1 LARLE
6 NCPTCGNET
15 SENAELCPSCG
26 EPLAAGWADEIQKQ
40 KQLAEEAELE
50 AKKKSKLAA
59 IKKAKAK
66 KKARLKKKLVI
77 GSIILLA
84 ILLLVGKSKY
94 DDYYSRNLKT
104 IDPVAFQNTVKELE
118 AKASRIPASE
128 FDENIRLYIKLQNL
142 NPDNKRYAEKIEFYT
157 NKKKDA
163 AFALEKKAALA
174 RQKEARAKQEK
185 EEAERK
191 AKVAAEEIRKRKGFH
206 CLSSWDGSHRS
217 VNKYVEKNLR
227 DPDSFDHIETR
238 ITPVDKNGEHK
249 LIMSYRAK
257 NGFGGLTTGITVATI
272 QNSDCSAVINSN
284 K

>member
-1 LARLE
+1 
-6 NCPTCGNET
+6 
-15 SENAELCPSCG
+15 
-26 EPLAAGWADEIQKQ
+26 LAAGWADEILKQ

-50 AKKKSKLAA
+50 AKKKSTLAA
-59 IKKAKAK
+59 IKKAEAK
-66 KKARLKKKLVI
+66 KKARQKKRLVI
-77 GSIILLA
+77 GSIILLS

-104 IDPVAFQNTVKELE
+104 IDPVAFQNTVKILE
-118 AKASRIPASE
+118 AEVSRIPTSE
-128 FDENIRLYIKLQNL
+128 FEKNIQLYVKLQKL

-163 AFALEKKAALA
+163 AIALEKKAALA
-174 RQKEARAKQEK
+174 KQNEARAKQEQEK
-185 EEAERK
+185 VEREAK
-191 AKVAAEEIRKRKGFH
+191 IAAEEIRKRKGFH

-238 ITPVDKNGEHK
+238 ITPVNNNGEHK
-249 LIMSYRAK
+249 LIMKYRAR

-272 QNSDCSAVINSN
+272 QNSDCSAAIISN
-284 K
+284 Q